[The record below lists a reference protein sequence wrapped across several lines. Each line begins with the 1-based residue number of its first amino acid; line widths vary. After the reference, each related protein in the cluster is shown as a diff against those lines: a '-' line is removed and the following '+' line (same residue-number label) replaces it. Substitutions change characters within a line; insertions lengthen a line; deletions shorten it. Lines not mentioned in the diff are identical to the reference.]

1 MTISVFRI
9 RKLSTPNPAMDHTTS
24 REGVGSHQNEEPA
37 GMAGSDQLAGQW
49 PERDVVTVFSYAR
62 KQVARIYL

>member
-1 MTISVFRI
+1 MMLGHDHLRLRI

-37 GMAGSDQLAGQW
+37 CMAGSDQLAG
-49 PERDVVTVFSYAR
+49 SMAR
-62 KQVARIYL
+62 T